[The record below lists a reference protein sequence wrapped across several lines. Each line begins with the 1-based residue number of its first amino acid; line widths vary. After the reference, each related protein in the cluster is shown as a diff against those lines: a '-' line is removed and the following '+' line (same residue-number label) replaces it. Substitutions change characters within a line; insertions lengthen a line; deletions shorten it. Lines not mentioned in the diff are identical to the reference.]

1 MSGWWACRI
10 ANPVLFL
17 CKFSLLW
24 NSRTTTGPLSSSLV
38 GTVMSDESGK
48 LPQHVAALGRIH
60 LVSGSLRLLCPSVFL
75 VEAQRD
81 ILFLFDGS
89 ANVAGQFPAIRD
101 FLYKII
107 EELDVRPD
115 GTRVAIAQ
123 FSDDVKLESRFS
135 EHQSKAEILN
145 LVKRMKIKTGRT
157 LNLGYALDFAQS
169 NIFVKSSGSRIEDNV
184 QQFLVLL
191 VAGRSADAVAG
202 PASSL
207 KQRGVIPFIFQAK
220 NANPDELE
228 QIVPSPAF
236 ILVAESLPKIG
247 DLQPQIVSL
256 LKAIQIEEPEAGMA
270 HYCGLPLQP
279 GL

>member
-1 MSGWWACRI
+1 M
-10 ANPVLFL
+10 
-17 CKFSLLW
+17 
-24 NSRTTTGPLSSSLV
+24 TGPSPSSLV
-38 GTVMSDESGK
+38 GMVMSDKSGK
-48 LPQHVAALGRIH
+48 LPWHVAALGRMY
-60 LVSGSLRLLCPSVFL
+60 LVSGSLHLLCPPVFL
-75 VEAQRD
+75 VEGQRD
-81 ILFLFDGS
+81 IFFLFDGS
-89 ANVAGQFPAIRD
+89 ANVAGQFPNIRD

-107 EELDVRPD
+107 EELDVKPD

-123 FSDDVKLESRFS
+123 FSDDVKVESRFN

-145 LVKRMKIKTGRT
+145 LVKKMKIKTGRA
-157 LNLGYALDFAQS
+157 LNLGYALDLAQS
-169 NIFVKSSGSRIEDNV
+169 DIFVKSSGSRIEDNV

-191 VAGRSADAVAG
+191 VAGRSSDAVAG

-256 LKAIQIEEPEAGMA
+256 LKAAQSVEPVSGMA
-270 HYCGLPLQP
+270 RYCGLPLQRLLFVSRGCWP
-279 GL
+279 